1 MRHQSRFTQTTMNIY
16 RIIVFIAVMLGG
28 ILPSVATD
36 VEAPEIVLGPDEN
49 KQDDDK
55 VRPRMPAYSPVY
67 CQVGADYVIF
77 FCRHEATG
85 EISVTDADG
94 AVIATAVAELS
105 AGFTVMLPGGVTP
118 GMTLRVTI
126 GEVTYSATI

>member
-1 MRHQSRFTQTTMNIY
+1 MKRLKLMMISLFLATSMMIPHIVMAANGDEVILY
-16 RIIVFIAVMLGG
+16 R
-28 ILPSVATD
+28 
-36 VEAPEIVLGPDEN
+36 EEN
-49 KQDDDK
+49 QQNGQKPRQ
-55 VRPRMPAYSPVY
+55 RMPAYSPVY
-67 CQVGADYVIF
+67 CQVGADYITF

-94 AVIATAVAELS
+94 AVITTAVAELS

>member
-1 MRHQSRFTQTTMNIY
+1 MKLLQSLLL
-16 RIIVFIAVMLGG
+16 IILLFGCSISA
-28 ILPSVATD
+28 SA
-36 VEAPEIVLGPDEN
+36 VEAPDSSDETVITLRED

-55 VRPRMPAYSPVY
+55 VRPRIPAYSPVY
-67 CQVGADYVIF
+67 CKVNADFVTF
-77 FCRHEATG
+77 FCRHEAVG

-118 GMTLRVTI
+118 GMTLRATI

>member
-1 MRHQSRFTQTTMNIY
+1 MISLFLATSMMIPHIVMAANGDEVILY
-16 RIIVFIAVMLGG
+16 R
-28 ILPSVATD
+28 
-36 VEAPEIVLGPDEN
+36 EEN

-55 VRPRMPAYSPVY
+55 VRPRIPAYSPVY
-67 CQVGADYVIF
+67 CKVNADFVTF
-77 FCRHEATG
+77 FCRHEAVG

-126 GEVTYSATI
+126 GEVNYSATI

>member
-1 MRHQSRFTQTTMNIY
+1 MKKLKLMMISLFLATSMMIPHIVMAANENDVILY
-16 RIIVFIAVMLGG
+16 R
-28 ILPSVATD
+28 
-36 VEAPEIVLGPDEN
+36 EEN
-49 KQDDDK
+49 KRDDEK

-67 CQVGADYVIF
+67 CQVDADHVTF

-118 GMTLRVTI
+118 GMTLRATI

>member
-1 MRHQSRFTQTTMNIY
+1 MKLLQSLLL
-16 RIIVFIAVMLGG
+16 IILLFGCSISA
-28 ILPSVATD
+28 SA
-36 VEAPEIVLGPDEN
+36 VEAPDSSDETVITLRED
-49 KQDDDK
+49 KQNDDK
-55 VRPRMPAYSPVY
+55 PRQRMPAYSPVY
-67 CQVGADYVIF
+67 CQVGADYITF

>member
-1 MRHQSRFTQTTMNIY
+1 MKLLQSLLL
-16 RIIVFIAVMLGG
+16 IILLFGCSISA
-28 ILPSVATD
+28 SA
-36 VEAPEIVLGPDEN
+36 VEAPDSSDETVITLREDQQN
-49 KQDDDK
+49 GQKPRQ
-55 VRPRMPAYSPVY
+55 RMPAYSPVY
-67 CQVGADYVIF
+67 CQVGADYITF
-77 FCRHEATG
+77 LCRHEATG

-118 GMTLRVTI
+118 GMTLRATI

>member
-1 MRHQSRFTQTTMNIY
+1 MKLLQSLLL
-16 RIIVFIAVMLGG
+16 IILLFGCSISA
-28 ILPSVATD
+28 SA
-36 VEAPEIVLGPDEN
+36 VEAPDSSDETVITLRED
-49 KQDDDK
+49 KQNDDK
-55 VRPRMPAYSPVY
+55 PRQRMPAYSPVY

-77 FCRHEATG
+77 FCRHEAVG

-94 AVIATAVAELS
+94 AVIATAIAELS

-118 GMTLRVTI
+118 GMTFRATI